1 MSLLTIQNLEYAY
14 GERRVLQGLNL
25 SVGQGEIVGLLGPNG
40 SGKSTAFAVLAGVLP
55 LQGQPQIEF
64 DGNAVKPG
72 AQALRRG
79 VGVVFQSPSLDQ
91 RLTGRQNLDLAAMLQ
106 GISKK
111 DRGPRI
117 EEALKLAALK
127 DRADEACDQLSGGMR
142 RRLDIARALLHQP
155 TLLLMDEP
163 TSGLDE
169 PSFRALWD
177 ELERMR
183 TERNVSVLLTTHRP
197 EEAERCDRI
206 CILDGG
212 KIVITDTP
220 DSLREKVSSD
230 VLVLETAEPE
240 RLANELQSKLNLTTI
255 RVGNELF
262 LECERGHELIPRLVE
277 AFPDGQLR
285 SVGLRRPTLADV
297 FLKITGH
304 SLAVDV

>member
-1 MSLLTIQNLEYAY
+1 
-14 GERRVLQGLNL
+14 
-25 SVGQGEIVGLLGPNG
+25 
-40 SGKSTAFAVLAGVLP
+40 
-55 LQGQPQIEF
+55 
-64 DGNAVKPG
+64 
-72 AQALRRG
+72 
-79 VGVVFQSPSLDQ
+79 
-91 RLTGRQNLDLAAMLQ
+91 MLQ

-117 EEALKLAALK
+117 AEALKLAALK

-169 PSFRALWD
+169 PSFRALWA
-177 ELERMR
+177 ELGRMR
-183 TERNVSVLLTTHRP
+183 DARDVSVLLTTHRP

-212 KIVITDTP
+212 KIVTVDTP
-220 DSLREKVSSD
+220 EALREKVSSD
-230 VLVLETAEPE
+230 VVVLETAEPE
-240 RLANELQSKLNLTTI
+240 RVAAELKSKLNLTTI